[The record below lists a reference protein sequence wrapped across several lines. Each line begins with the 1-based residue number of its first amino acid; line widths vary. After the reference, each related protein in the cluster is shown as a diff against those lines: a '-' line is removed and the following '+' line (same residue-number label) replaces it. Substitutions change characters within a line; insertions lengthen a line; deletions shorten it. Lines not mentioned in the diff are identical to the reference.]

1 MLLESRLSPTT
12 TILID
17 AEAVGSVDKGML
29 PADFHPDDALR
40 HVATT
45 AIAAAE
51 ALASVAAG
59 AGAGAAEVELA
70 FTVRIDG
77 NAVVSIARNAGEGQ
91 FAVKVR
97 WSPPAA

>member
-29 PADFHPDDALR
+29 PDAFHPDDALR

-51 ALASVAAG
+51 ALAAVGAG
-59 AGAGAAEVELA
+59 AGAGGAEVELS
-70 FTVRIDG
+70 FRVRIDG
-77 NAVVSIARNAGEGQ
+77 NAVVSIARNANEGQ
-91 FAVKVR
+91 FAVRVR
-97 WSPPAA
+97 WSPRPA